1 VQKVSETDEL
11 EQRIK
16 TKEAKIVVIGL
27 GYVGLPQAVMFAN
40 AGFQVM
46 GIDICEARV
55 SAVNAKCWPLDPQEP
70 ELPAMMQEVAH
81 LGKLRAT
88 SDFGACHDADVVIVA
103 VPTPVDESRQPDF
116 SALVDALT
124 NTCSYLSSSVLIAIE
139 STLAPGTMS
148 DLAAMFGEPSFHLA
162 YCPERVTPG
171 ALAHNLRQVPR
182 VIGADSEAA
191 ILAMALYSQV
201 CKASLYVTDPLSAE
215 ICKCAENAYRD
226 VQLAFANELALVCE
240 DLGADV
246 WQVRQLINTCPW
258 RYVLRPGP
266 GVGGACIPKDPW
278 LLMSGLSIEADL
290 LTAARATNDWMPH
303 HVADLTLEALREA
316 KALVGGAIVV
326 ILGVAYK
333 ENTSDMRNSP
343 ALAMMERLIKAGCD
357 VRFYDPFVD
366 GYNGD
371 LLTALAGA
379 DCAVICTGH
388 DDFYGIDW
396 QEVGQVM
403 RHKVLVDARNVA
415 WPAPREFV
423 YRGLG
428 HGK

>member
-1 VQKVSETDEL
+1 MDKLDQLRERIET
-11 EQRIK
+11 K
-16 TKEAKIVVIGL
+16 KAKIAVIGL
-27 GYVGLPQAVMFAN
+27 GYVGLPQAVMLAN
-40 AGFQVM
+40 LGFQVT
-46 GIDICEARV
+46 GVDVCEARV
-55 SAVNAKCWPLDPQEP
+55 SAINAMEWPLDPQEP
-70 ELPAMMQEVAH
+70 ELPAMMQDVIAS
-81 LGKLRAT
+81 GKLHAT
-88 SDFGACHDADVVIVA
+88 TAYDACHDADIVVVA
-103 VPTPVDESRQPDF
+103 VPTPIDESRQPDF
-116 SALVDALT
+116 GALVDALT
-124 NTCSYLSSSVLIAIE
+124 NVCSHIVKPALICIE
-139 STLAPGTMS
+139 STLAPGAMS
-148 DLAAMFGEPSFHLA
+148 DFAVMFGEPGLYLA

-171 ALAHNLRQVPR
+171 ALAHNLRRVPR

-191 ILAMALYSQV
+191 ILALSLYSQI

-226 VQLAFANELALVCE
+226 VQLAFANELALICE

-246 WQVRQLINTCPW
+246 WQVRQLINTCPR

-278 LLMSGLSIEADL
+278 LLMSGLSIEAAL

-303 HVADLTLEALREA
+303 HVADLTMEALQEA
-316 KALVGGAIVV
+316 KTSTSGAQVV

-333 ENTSDMRNSP
+333 ENTSDIRNSP
-343 ALAMMERLIKAGCD
+343 ALAVMERLIKAGCD

-366 GYNGD
+366 GYDGD

-396 QEVGQVM
+396 QQAGQIM

-415 WPAPREFV
+415 WPAPKEFV

-428 HGK
+428 HSK